1 MQAVRESKD
10 LDAKFIRAF
19 NGVMPRL
26 RIKSRATSDLKKAF
40 SLRINLAPRAFKSRK
55 SFKNLNWKD

>member
-19 NGVMPRL
+19 NGIMPRL
-26 RIKSRATSDLKKAF
+26 RIKSRVASDLKKVF
-40 SLRINLAPRAFKSRK
+40 LLRINLTPQASKSPQE
-55 SFKNLNWKD
+55 L